1 MFWRASNRSSAS
13 SSNSEAGAQTS
24 RHGTDSTGLVSLSGH
39 VLGGT
44 KGSRLTHEFDVAGL
58 LRERGN
64 RLEVRVARFNAGSY
78 LEAQDMWRLSG
89 VLRDATPLAVPPG
102 DCL

>member
-1 MFWRASNRSSAS
+1 
-13 SSNSEAGAQTS
+13 
-24 RHGTDSTGLVSLSGH
+24 
-39 VLGGT
+39 
-44 KGSRLTHEFDVAGL
+44 
-58 LRERGN
+58 
-64 RLEVRVARFNAGSY
+64 VARFNAGSY